1 LLADRFLQ
9 KRYAAGHAEGQS
21 EGRAER
27 QKEWEA
33 WNERRQEAEAKCQTF
48 DEPPPNLKKQ
58 T

>member
-9 KRYAAGHAEGQS
+9 KRYAAGLA

-33 WNERRQEAEAKCQTF
+33 WNERRQEAEAKGQAF
-48 DEPPPNLKKQ
+48 DELPPTLENQ
-58 T
+58 R